1 MKMSLL
7 VILSIQIILFI
18 LTFVLKSKGKIT
30 VGKKKL
36 LLALMQIFVFYVS
49 VLVEVSIYDY
59 QLEKQLY
66 SFDLNGDGVFSGS
79 EITPEQ
85 EEAMIKFIGDTGRT
99 FAPITGAIFSFMYF
113 PFALVI
119 ECLID
124 FIIKRRMKKQKN
136 NLL

>member
-1 MKMSLL
+1 MSLL

-59 QLEKQLY
+59 QLEEQLY

-99 FAPITGAIFSFMYF
+99 FAPITGVIFSFMYF
-113 PFALVI
+113 PFALLI

-124 FIIKRRMKKQKN
+124 FTIKRRMN
-136 NLL
+136 IVCFI

>member
-1 MKMSLL
+1 MSLL

-18 LTFVLKSKGKIT
+18 LTFVLKSKGKIS

-124 FIIKRRMKKQKN
+124 FIIKRRMKKQEN

>member
-1 MKMSLL
+1 MSLL

-18 LTFVLKSKGKIT
+18 LTFVLKSKGKIS

-85 EEAMIKFIGDTGRT
+85 EEAMINFINDTGRT

-124 FIIKRRMKKQKN
+124 FIIKRRMKKQEN

>member
-1 MKMSLL
+1 MSLL

-113 PFALVI
+113 PFPYKPYLHG
-119 ECLID
+119 
-124 FIIKRRMKKQKN
+124 QHPGQ
-136 NLL
+136 

>member
-1 MKMSLL
+1 MSLL

-49 VLVEVSIYDY
+49 VLIEVSIYDY

-113 PFALVI
+113 PFALLI

-124 FIIKRRMKKQKN
+124 FIIKRRMN
-136 NLL
+136 IVCFI